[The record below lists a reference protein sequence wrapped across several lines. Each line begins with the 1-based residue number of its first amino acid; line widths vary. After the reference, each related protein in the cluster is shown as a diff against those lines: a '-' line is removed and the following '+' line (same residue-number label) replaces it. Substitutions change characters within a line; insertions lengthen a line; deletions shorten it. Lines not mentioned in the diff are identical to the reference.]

1 MRIKILTSLPHAD
14 LQAISFLGLLKEK
27 WDNNDITIVTDGY
40 YDLLHV
46 IGLPTSSVI
55 RHLQQER
62 ERLIPI
68 AYSPLGTIAP
78 WSKIPF
84 PKTLGK
90 YIAWHAC
97 GKHEYEYLQ
106 QQFTQTTITWL
117 KNPVTTTGL
126 TMTEFASAMQGF
138 YQEVLDHHE
147 EYVWHMIHQRMSQ
160 LHLQEEQHTLC
171 LVLQQILYV
180 EYKFK
185 RKQILSSN
193 IEELGRLMHETNY
206 DEDELA
212 KNLQLL
218 KVHGF
223 MASLEQVMEE
233 RQLLSEG
240 FMPIPPLQNRL
251 TKNINKTII

>member
-40 YDLLHV
+40 YDFLHV

-78 WSKIPF
+78 WSKASF

-90 YIAWHAC
+90 YVAWHAC

-117 KNPVTTTGL
+117 KNPVTTTGP

-171 LVLQQILYV
+171 QVLQQILYV

>member
-46 IGLPTSSVI
+46 IGVSTSTVI
-55 RHLQQER
+55 RNLQQEKSK
-62 ERLIPI
+62 LIPI

-78 WSKIPF
+78 WSKASF

-90 YIAWHAC
+90 YVAWHAC

-138 YQEVLDHHE
+138 YQEVLNHHE

-171 LVLQQILYV
+171 QVLQQILYV

-193 IEELGRLMHETNY
+193 IEELGHLMHEMKY

-212 KNLQLL
+212 NSLQAL
-218 KVHGF
+218 HTYDF

>member
-40 YDLLHV
+40 YDFLHV

-68 AYSPLGTIAP
+68 VYSPLGTIAP
-78 WSKIPF
+78 WSKIPI

-106 QQFTQTTITWL
+106 QQFTPTTITWL
-117 KNPVTTTGL
+117 KNPVTTTDL
-126 TMTEFASAMQGF
+126 TAADFASAIQRF
-138 YQEVLDHHE
+138 YQEVLEHHE
-147 EYVWHMIHQRMSQ
+147 DFIWSLIRQRIGL
-160 LHLQEEQHTLC
+160 LHLKEEQPELFQ
-171 LVLQQILYV
+171 VLQQILYV

-193 IEELGRLMHETNY
+193 IKELGHLMHEMKY

-212 KNLQLL
+212 NSLQAL
-218 KVHGF
+218 HTYDF

-233 RQLLSEG
+233 RKLLSEG
-240 FMPIPPLQNRL
+240 FMPSPALQNRI
-251 TKNINKTII
+251 TKKINKTII

>member
-40 YDLLHV
+40 YDFLHV

-78 WSKIPF
+78 WSKIPI

-106 QQFTQTTITWL
+106 QQFTPTTITWL

-160 LHLQEEQHTLC
+160 LQLQEEQHTLC
-171 LVLQQILYV
+171 QVLQQILYV

-218 KVHGF
+218 KVQGF

>member
-1 MRIKILTSLPHAD
+1 MRIKILTSLQQGV
-14 LQAISFLGLLKEK
+14 LQETSFFNLLEERWK
-27 WDNNDITIVTDGY
+27 DGNVTIVTDGY

-46 IGLPTSSVI
+46 IGVSTPTVI
-55 RHLQQER
+55 RNLQQEKSK
-62 ERLIPI
+62 LIPI

-78 WSKIPF
+78 WSKASF

-90 YIAWHAC
+90 YVAWHAC

-106 QQFTQTTITWL
+106 QQFTPTTITWL
-117 KNPVTTTGL
+117 KNPVTTTDL
-126 TMTEFASAMQGF
+126 TMAEFASAMQGF

-160 LHLQEEQHTLC
+160 LHLQEEQHTLSQ
-171 LVLQQILYV
+171 VLQQILYV

-223 MASLEQVMEE
+223 MASLEQVMEK

-251 TKNINKTII
+251 TKNINKTIV

>member
-1 MRIKILTSLPHAD
+1 MRIKILTSLQQD
-14 LQAISFLGLLKEK
+14 VLQETSFFNLLEERWK
-27 WDNNDITIVTDGY
+27 DGNVTIVTDGY

-46 IGLPTSSVI
+46 IGAS
-55 RHLQQER
+55 
-62 ERLIPI
+62 
-68 AYSPLGTIAP
+68 IAP
-78 WSKIPF
+78 WSKASF

-90 YIAWHAC
+90 YVAWHAC

-147 EYVWHMIHQRMSQ
+147 EYVWHMIHQRISQ

-171 LVLQQILYV
+171 QVLQQILYV

>member
-1 MRIKILTSLPHAD
+1 MRIKILTSLQQD
-14 LQAISFLGLLKEK
+14 ILQETSFFNLLEERWK
-27 WDNNDITIVTDGY
+27 DGNVTIVTDGY

-46 IGLPTSSVI
+46 IGASTPTVI
-55 RHLQQER
+55 RNLQQEKSK
-62 ERLIPI
+62 LIPI

-78 WSKIPF
+78 WSKASF

-90 YIAWHAC
+90 YVAWHAC

-117 KNPVTTTGL
+117 KNPVTTTDL
-126 TMTEFASAMQGF
+126 TAADFAYAIQRF
-138 YQEVLDHHE
+138 YQEVLEHHE
-147 EYVWHMIHQRMSQ
+147 DFIWSLIRQRIGL
-160 LHLQEEQHTLC
+160 LHLKEEQPELFQ
-171 LVLQQILYV
+171 VLQQILYV

-193 IEELGRLMHETNY
+193 IEELGHLMHEMKY

-212 KNLQLL
+212 NSLQAL
-218 KVHGF
+218 HTYDF

-233 RQLLSEG
+233 RKLLSEG
-240 FMPIPPLQNRL
+240 FMPIPALQNRI
-251 TKNINKTII
+251 TKKINKTII

>member
-40 YDLLHV
+40 YDFLHV

-68 AYSPLGTIAP
+68 VYSPLGTIAP
-78 WSKIPF
+78 WSKIPI

-106 QQFTQTTITWL
+106 QQFTPTTITWL

-126 TMTEFASAMQGF
+126 TMAEFASAMQGF

-160 LHLQEEQHTLC
+160 LPLQEEQHTLC
-171 LVLQQILYV
+171 QVLQQILYV

-251 TKNINKTII
+251 TKNINKTIV

>member
-1 MRIKILTSLPHAD
+1 MRIKVLTSLPHAD

-40 YDLLHV
+40 YDFLHV

-68 AYSPLGTIAP
+68 VYSPLGTIAP
-78 WSKIPF
+78 WSKIPI
-84 PKTLGK
+84 PQTLGK

-106 QQFTQTTITWL
+106 QLFTPTTITWL
-117 KNPVTTTGL
+117 KNPVTATDITVA
-126 TMTEFASAMQGF
+126 EFASAIQRC
-138 YQEVLDHHE
+138 YQEVLEHHE
-147 EYVWHMIHQRMSQ
+147 DFIWSLIRQRIGL
-160 LHLQEEQHTLC
+160 LHLKEEQPAIFQ
-171 LVLQQILYV
+171 VLQQILYV

-193 IEELGRLMHETNY
+193 IEELGHLMHETNY

-233 RQLLSEG
+233 RHLLSEG

>member
-1 MRIKILTSLPHAD
+1 M
-14 LQAISFLGLLKEK
+14 EY
-27 WDNNDITIVTDGY
+27 V
-40 YDLLHV
+40 
-46 IGLPTSSVI
+46 
-55 RHLQQER
+55 
-62 ERLIPI
+62 
-68 AYSPLGTIAP
+68 
-78 WSKIPF
+78 
-84 PKTLGK
+84 
-90 YIAWHAC
+90 AWHAC

-106 QQFTQTTITWL
+106 QLFTPTTITWL
-117 KNPVTTTGL
+117 KNPVTATDITVA
-126 TMTEFASAMQGF
+126 EFASAIQRF
-138 YQEVLDHHE
+138 YQEVLEHHE
-147 EYVWHMIHQRMSQ
+147 DFIWSLIRQRIGL
-160 LHLQEEQHTLC
+160 LHLKEEQPAIFQ
-171 LVLQQILYV
+171 VLQQILYV

-193 IEELGRLMHETNY
+193 IEELGHLMHETNY

-251 TKNINKTII
+251 TKNINKTIV

>member
-1 MRIKILTSLPHAD
+1 M
-14 LQAISFLGLLKEK
+14 
-27 WDNNDITIVTDGY
+27 
-40 YDLLHV
+40 
-46 IGLPTSSVI
+46 
-55 RHLQQER
+55 
-62 ERLIPI
+62 
-68 AYSPLGTIAP
+68 
-78 WSKIPF
+78 
-84 PKTLGK
+84 
-90 YIAWHAC
+90 
-97 GKHEYEYLQ
+97 
-106 QQFTQTTITWL
+106 
-117 KNPVTTTGL
+117 TTTYL

-160 LHLQEEQHTLC
+160 LHLQEEQHTLSQA
-171 LVLQQILYV
+171 LQQILYV

-218 KVHGF
+218 KAHGF
-223 MASLEQVMEE
+223 MACLEQVMEG

>member
-90 YIAWHAC
+90 YAAWHAC

-106 QQFTQTTITWL
+106 QQFTPTTITWL

-126 TMTEFASAMQGF
+126 TMAEFASAMQGF

-147 EYVWHMIHQRMSQ
+147 EYVWHMMHQRMSQ

-171 LVLQQILYV
+171 QVLQQILYV

-193 IEELGRLMHETNY
+193 IEELGCLMHETNY

-251 TKNINKTII
+251 TKNINKTIV

>member
-40 YDLLHV
+40 YDFLHV

-78 WSKIPF
+78 WSKVSF

-90 YIAWHAC
+90 YVAWHAC

-106 QQFTQTTITWL
+106 QQFTPTTITWL
-117 KNPVTTTGL
+117 KNPVTTTDL
-126 TMTEFASAMQGF
+126 TAADFASAIQRF
-138 YQEVLDHHE
+138 YQEVLEHHE
-147 EYVWHMIHQRMSQ
+147 DFIWSLIRQRIGL
-160 LHLQEEQHTLC
+160 LHLKEEQPELFQ
-171 LVLQQILYV
+171 VLQQILYV

-193 IEELGRLMHETNY
+193 IEELGHLMHEMEY

-212 KNLQLL
+212 NSLL
-218 KVHGF
+218 ALHTYDF

-233 RQLLSEG
+233 RKLLSEG
-240 FMPIPPLQNRL
+240 FMPIPALQNRI
-251 TKNINKTII
+251 TKKINKTII

>member
-78 WSKIPF
+78 WSKASF

-90 YIAWHAC
+90 YVAWHAC

-117 KNPVTTTGL
+117 KNPVTTTDL
-126 TMTEFASAMQGF
+126 TMAEFASAMQRF

-160 LHLQEEQHTLC
+160 LHLQEEQHTLSQ
-171 LVLQQILYV
+171 VLQQILYV

-240 FMPIPPLQNRL
+240 FMPIPPQQNRL

>member
-1 MRIKILTSLPHAD
+1 MRIKILKSLQQGVLQETS
-14 LQAISFLGLLKEK
+14 FFNLLEERWK
-27 WDNNDITIVTDGY
+27 DGNVTIVTDGY
-40 YDLLHV
+40 YDLHV
-46 IGLPTSSVI
+46 IGVSTPTVI
-55 RHLQQER
+55 RNLQQEKSK
-62 ERLIPI
+62 LIPI

-78 WSKIPF
+78 WSKASF
-84 PKTLGK
+84 PKMLGK
-90 YIAWHAC
+90 YVAWHAC

-106 QQFTQTTITWL
+106 QQFTPTTITWL

-147 EYVWHMIHQRMSQ
+147 EYVWHMMHQRMSQ

-171 LVLQQILYV
+171 QVLQQILYV

-193 IEELGRLMHETNY
+193 IEELG
-206 DEDELA
+206 

-240 FMPIPPLQNRL
+240 FMPIPPQQNRL

>member
-40 YDLLHV
+40 YDFLHV

-78 WSKIPF
+78 WSKIPI
-84 PKTLGK
+84 P
-90 YIAWHAC
+90 
-97 GKHEYEYLQ
+97 
-106 QQFTQTTITWL
+106 TTITWL
-117 KNPVTTTGL
+117 KNPVTTTDL
-126 TMTEFASAMQGF
+126 TAADFASAIQRF
-138 YQEVLDHHE
+138 YQEVLEHHE
-147 EYVWHMIHQRMSQ
+147 DFIWSLIRQRIGL
-160 LHLQEEQHTLC
+160 LHLKEEQPELFQ
-171 LVLQQILYV
+171 VLQQILYV

-193 IEELGRLMHETNY
+193 IEELGHLMHEMKY

-212 KNLQLL
+212 NGLQAL
-218 KVHGF
+218 HTYDF

-233 RQLLSEG
+233 RKLLSEG
-240 FMPIPPLQNRL
+240 FMPIPALQNRI
-251 TKNINKTII
+251 TKKINKTII